1 MVRELQTDKNRWFPI
16 LKEFYRENTIIILVS
31 LALISSIISWARAER
46 AIDDAKEA
54 MAEVRSQNAD
64 IEGYRESVEVT
75 KNRVGK
81 LRLEVDQLE
90 EQIDER

>member
-1 MVRELQTDKNRWFPI
+1 MIAAT
-16 LKEFYRENTIIILVS
+16 
-31 LALISSIISWARAER
+31 ISWFRSER
-46 AIDDAKEA
+46 AIDSAKEA
-54 MAEVRSQNAD
+54 MAEVKSQNTD

-90 EQIDER
+90 ERIDER